1 MSDTNQSDA
10 STPKKN
16 ILWVILS
23 GAMAMTFIV
32 MLFLPDSGMGTGM
45 LNIYSAMLWC
55 GIFGASLF
63 RYLGRSGW
71 FGFAA
76 GSAAGMLIQILS
88 QLV

>member
-1 MSDTNQSDA
+1 MSDTNQSDT

-23 GAMAMTFIV
+23 GGMAITFMV
-32 MLFLPDSGMGTGM
+32 MLFLPDTGMGSGI
-45 LNIYSAMLWC
+45 LNIYSAMLWW

-63 RYLGRSGW
+63 KYLDRSGW

-88 QLV
+88 QIV